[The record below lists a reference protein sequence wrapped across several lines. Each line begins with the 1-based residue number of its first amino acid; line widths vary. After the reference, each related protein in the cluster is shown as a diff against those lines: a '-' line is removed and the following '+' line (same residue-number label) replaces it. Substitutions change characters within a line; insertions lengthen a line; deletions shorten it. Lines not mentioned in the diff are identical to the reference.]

1 MVKLVWS
8 IWGYLDGY
16 NFDQFIEE
24 SLNSLIVGCEG
35 VPKITPFDRTY
46 NAILLIYHC
55 PKLCHSL
62 SKQINILRVVFYLWG
77 E

>member
-35 VPKITPFDRTY
+35 VPKITPFDRT
-46 NAILLIYHC
+46 NNTILLIYHC
-55 PKLCHSL
+55 PKLVPQLVKTNKYIESGFL
-62 SKQINILRVVFYLWG
+62 FMG
-77 E
+77 